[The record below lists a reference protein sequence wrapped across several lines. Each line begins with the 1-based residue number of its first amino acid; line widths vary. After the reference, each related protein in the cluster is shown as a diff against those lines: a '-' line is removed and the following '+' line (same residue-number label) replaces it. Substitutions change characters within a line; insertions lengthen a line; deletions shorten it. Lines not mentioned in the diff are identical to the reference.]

1 MFLNAHFHEYVKS
14 LLSKYET
21 KEKSGILF
29 KLEREKNPLEIIGVL
44 DFLKFKIESWG
55 NTNLFSYMGSL
66 FDDDTILVI
75 GSPNSEEAI
84 SIIKFVY
91 LSQLIKSEYRMEKL
105 KNELKDN
112 NDLELFL
119 GNKISKDIKEGFPSQ
134 PKIEKKIKDHLNSL
148 LTSGESSK

>member
-1 MFLNAHFHEYVKS
+1 MFSNAHFHENVKS
-14 LLSKYET
+14 LLTKYET
-21 KEKSGILF
+21 KGKCGILF
-29 KLEREKNPLEIIGVL
+29 KLERDKNPLDIIGVL

-112 NDLELFL
+112 NDLDVFL
-119 GNKISKDIKEGFPSQ
+119 GNKISKNIKEGFPSQ
-134 PKIEKKIKDHLNSL
+134 PKIEKKLRDHLKSL
-148 LTSGESSK
+148 LKSGESSK

>member
-1 MFLNAHFHEYVKS
+1 MNAHFHEYVKS